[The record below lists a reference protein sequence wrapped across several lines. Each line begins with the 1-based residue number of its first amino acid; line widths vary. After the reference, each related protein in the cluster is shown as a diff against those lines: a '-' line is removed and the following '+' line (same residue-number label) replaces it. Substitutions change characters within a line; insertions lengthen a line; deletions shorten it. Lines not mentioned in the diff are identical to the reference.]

1 MPATESTI
9 VEDDDLP
16 PPDMDLLGSEGDT
29 ISEEDLPQPPEFDD
43 LPLPE
48 DLAEL
53 DDYVVTPEI
62 RDQMQ
67 RRNTIIEQQ
76 RLLAAQSGAS
86 MASMAES
93 ASSTEVESSLSSAAT
108 KIQAGIRG
116 YLTRKHLKNASST
129 TAPSMDDSDLSASG
143 DVAGQDQ
150 IKKALSVEDTEIQ
163 RHPFSP
169 PDDRYFVACF
179 QIWANGGCN

>member
-1 MPATESTI
+1 M
-9 VEDDDLP
+9 VDEDELP

-53 DDYVVTPEI
+53 DEYVVTPEI
-62 RDQMQ
+62 RDQMV
-67 RRNTIIEQQ
+67 RRNTIIAET
-76 RLLAAQSGAS
+76 RLSGLSGLSAAS
-86 MASMAES
+86 MNES
-93 ASSTEVESSLSSAAT
+93 SSEIDSSLSSAAT

-116 YLTRKHLKNASST
+116 YLTRKHLKNTSST
-129 TAPSMDDSDLSASG
+129 TAPSMDDSDLSTG
-143 DVAGQDQ
+143 EPNQ
-150 IKKALSVEDTEIQ
+150 IKKALSVEETEIQ

-169 PDDRYFVACF
+169 DEKVCIASVYDTK
-179 QIWANGGCN
+179 IMKEGS